1 MHEKL
6 SSCMAKILLTGFEP
20 WIKHV
25 GNPSGDVALALGGEV
40 LPVAWGPAERKL
52 RRLLKSRK
60 PDAVVMLGLAEGR
73 RRVEVEAIALNVDHS
88 EEKPWRRW
96 RKPIGKGRALALPSR
111 LPVDRLVRSLRR
123 AKIPAAVS
131 HHAGTFLCNHVFYVA
146 LSETRVPAGFVHLPP
161 TSALPLP
168 EQIRAVSLILKSL

>member
-1 MHEKL
+1 M
-6 SSCMAKILLTGFEP
+6 SQILLTGFEP
-20 WIKHV
+20 WGDHA

-40 LPVAWGPAERKL
+40 LPVAWSAAERKL
-52 RRLLKSRK
+52 RRLLGERK

-73 RRVEVEAIALNVDHS
+73 RRVEVEAVALNVDHH
-88 EEKPWRRW
+88 EAKPWRRW

-111 LPVDRLVRSLRR
+111 LPVDRLVRALRR
-123 AKIPAAVS
+123 ARIPAAVS

-146 LSETRVPAGFVHLPP
+146 LSETRVPCGSVHLPP

-168 EQIRAVSLILKSL
+168 EQVRAAGLILRVVERQA